1 MAFWTLCQIIEQL
14 LPLDNYI
21 NLIGVLVDQKVLEQL
36 IKEHL
41 PRLSDFL
48 DERPEVQMIL
58 SQKLFRWI
66 MVIFVGTLPY
76 ETELQVWDLFFTKDS
91 TEIFR
96 IALNLLQML

>member
-1 MAFWTLCQIIEQL
+1 MNFLVARLLDVLKDEEMAFWTLCQIIEQL

-48 DERPEVQMIL
+48 DER
-58 SQKLFRWI
+58 
-66 MVIFVGTLPY
+66 
-76 ETELQVWDLFFTKDS
+76 
-91 TEIFR
+91 
-96 IALNLLQML
+96 

>member
-48 DERPEVQMIL
+48 DERPEVQ
-58 SQKLFRWI
+58 KLFRWI

>member
-1 MAFWTLCQIIEQL
+1 
-14 LPLDNYI
+14 
-21 NLIGVLVDQKVLEQL
+21 
-36 IKEHL
+36 
-41 PRLSDFL
+41 
-48 DERPEVQMIL
+48 
-58 SQKLFRWI
+58 